1 MADETV
7 FVGEET
13 PWSVEREKLDEGVM
27 SGGEMG
33 FVGKSLLE
41 ADNR

>member
-27 SGGEMG
+27 SDGGMG
-33 FVGKSLLE
+33 FAGVRLLE
-41 ADNR
+41 AEK